1 MPDPDFDR
9 FAASRAHQRR
19 AHRLIPGGAHTYA
32 KGDDQMP
39 EWMPVVVERG
49 EGAHVWDLDGNR
61 FVEYGQGLRA
71 VTLGHA
77 EPRVSAAAADWLT
90 RGANFSRPARIEL
103 DAAETFLG
111 LVGAECVK
119 FTKDGSS
126 ATTAAVKLARA
137 ATGRETVAVCRDH
150 PFLSQDDWFIGTTP
164 MSAGIP
170 QAVRDLTVGF
180 PYGDLDALTEV
191 LDAHR
196 PACVVMEAVRDES
209 DPTEYVRAAI
219 ETCRQRGVVFV
230 LDEMITG
237 FRWHAGGA
245 QTLFGLDP
253 DLSTFG
259 KALANG
265 HSVSALAGRRD
276 LMSLGG
282 FETPGD
288 RVFLLSATH
297 GAETHSLAAA
307 VAAMRIARD
316 ENVAERLMQQ
326 GATLRRLVGEAV
338 RQSGNEGFVG
348 VSGRDCNLVFW
359 THDAEGRPSQPFRTL
374 FLQELAR
381 RGVLAPSFVLT
392 TAHTDSV
399 LHQTAE
405 AVAGAL
411 AVYVRALDAGT
422 VDGLLLGRPVQPVFR
437 ARVGTVWTGLTRPGG
452 DGQSGTAAKVGR
464 LVPSHTPTLPPSHTP
479 PSP

>member
-1 MPDPDFDR
+1 MTDRDFHR
-9 FAASRAHQRR
+9 FARSRDHQRR

-77 EPRVSAAAADWLT
+77 EPRVNRAAGDWIA
-90 RGANFSRPARIEL
+90 RGANFTRPARVEL
-103 DAAETFLG
+103 EAAEAFLD
-111 LVGAECVK
+111 LVGADCVK

-126 ATTAAVKLARA
+126 ATTAAVKVARA
-137 ATGRETVAVCRDH
+137 ATGRDVVAICEDH

-164 MSAGIP
+164 MDAGIP
-170 QAVRDLTVGF
+170 QSVKDLTVGF
-180 PYGDLDALTEV
+180 PYGDLGALVDV
-191 LDAHR
+191 LDTHR

-209 DPTEYVRAAI
+209 DPGDYVRAAI
-219 ETCRQRGVVFV
+219 AACRERGVVFV

-237 FRWHAGGA
+237 FRWSARGA
-245 QTLFGLDP
+245 QGLFGLDP

-265 HSVSALAGRRD
+265 FSVSALAGRRD
-276 LMSLGG
+276 LMEAGG
-282 FETPGD
+282 LDTEKD
-288 RVFLLSATH
+288 RLFLLSATH
-297 GAETHSLAAA
+297 GAETHALAAA
-307 VAAMRIARD
+307 IEAMRIARD
-316 ENVAERLMQQ
+316 EDVAGQLMRQ
-326 GATLRRLVGEAV
+326 GARLRAAVHDVTEAA
-338 RQSGNEGFVG
+338 GLGDWFG
-348 VSGRDCNLVFW
+348 TAGRDCNLVFY
-359 THDAEGRPSQPFRTL
+359 TRDHEGEASQPFRTL

-381 RGVLAPSFVLT
+381 RGVLAPSFVIT
-392 TAHTDSV
+392 TAHTDDV
-399 LHQTAE
+399 VDQTAE

-411 AVYVRALDAGT
+411 EVYRRALDAGS

-437 ARVGTVWTGLTRPGG
+437 KKAGTVWTSVSRPGG
-452 DGQSGTAAKVGR
+452 DGAVSEAPAVRT
-464 LVPSHTPTLPPSHTP
+464 TPHA
-479 PSP
+479 

>member
-77 EPRVSAAAADWLT
+77 EPRVSAAAAGWLA
-90 RGANFSRPARIEL
+90 RGAGFSRPSSVEL
-103 DAAETFLG
+103 DAAEAFLG

-170 QAVRDLTVGF
+170 QAVRDLTVSF
-180 PYGDLDALTEV
+180 PYGDLDALIEV

-209 DPTEYVRAAI
+209 DPTAYVRAAI
-219 ETCRQRGVVFV
+219 DACRQRGVVFV

-245 QTLFGLDP
+245 QALFGLDP

-276 LMSLGG
+276 LLSLGG

-316 ENVAERLMQQ
+316 EHVAERLMRQ
-326 GATLRRLVGEAV
+326 GATLRRLVAEAV
-338 RQSGNEGFVG
+338 RLSGAEGFVG

-359 THDAEGRPSQPFRTL
+359 THDSEGRPSQPFRTL
-374 FLQELAR
+374 FLQEMAR
-381 RGVLAPSFVLT
+381 RGVLAPSFVVT
-392 TAHTDSV
+392 TAHTDAV
-399 LHQTAE
+399 LHETAE
-405 AVAGAL
+405 AVAAAL
-411 AVYVRALDAGT
+411 AVYVRALDAGS
-422 VDGLLLGRPVQPVFR
+422 VEGLLVGRPVQPVFR
-437 ARVGTVWTGLTRPGG
+437 ARVGTVWTDVSQTSPAPAASG
-452 DGQSGTAAKVGR
+452 DGRAGAEVGR
-464 LVPSHTPTLPPSHTP
+464 PTPTPHTPS
-479 PSP
+479 SP

>member
-1 MPDPDFDR
+1 MTPLDPDFER
-9 FAASRAHQRR
+9 FQASRAHQAR

-49 EGAHVWDLDGNR
+49 EGAHVWDVDGNR
-61 FVEYGQGLRA
+61 FIEYGQGLRA

-77 EPRVSAAAADWLT
+77 EPRVTAAARRWLG
-90 RGANFSRPARIEL
+90 RGANFSRPASIEL
-103 DAAETFLG
+103 EAAEAFLG
-111 LVGAECVK
+111 LIGAECVK

-137 ATGRETVAVCRDH
+137 ATGRDTVAICHDH

-164 MSAGIP
+164 MAAGVP
-170 QAVRDLTVGF
+170 EGVRQLTVGF
-180 PYGDLDALTEV
+180 PYGDTDALEAV

-219 ETCRQRGVVFV
+219 AACRRRGVVFV

-237 FRWHAGGA
+237 FRWSETGA
-245 QTLFGLDP
+245 QGLFGLDP

-265 HSVSALAGRRD
+265 HSVSALAGRRG
-276 LMSLGG
+276 LMAAGG
-282 FETPGD
+282 LDTDAD

-307 VAAMRIARD
+307 VEAMRIAREED
-316 ENVAERLMQQ
+316 VAGRLMRQ
-326 GATLRRLVGEAV
+326 GARLRVGVAEAV
-338 RQSGNEGFVG
+338 RQSGVEGFVG
-348 VSGRDCNLVFW
+348 TAGRDCNLVFY
-359 THDAEGRPSQPFRTL
+359 THDPDGRPSQPYRTL

-381 RGVLAPSFVLT
+381 RGVLAPSFVIT
-392 TAHTDSV
+392 TAHDDAV
-399 LHQTAE
+399 VDQTVE

-411 AVYVRALDAGT
+411 AVYARALDAGS
-422 VDGLLLGRPVQPVFR
+422 VDGFLLGRPVQPVFR
-437 ARVGTVWTGLTRPGG
+437 KKAGTVWTSVPRPGG
-452 DGQSGTAAKVGR
+452 DGAVSARPR
-464 LVPSHTPTLPPSHTP
+464 LSAPSHP
-479 PSP
+479 